1 MNLRK
6 VFELK
11 GKISEPVRKFETY
24 INFKNIRKLEVFC
37 CVDKYL
43 SSKVKKKKVD
53 KIYPLKLFISWGK
66 F

>member
-11 GKISEPVRKFETY
+11 GKISEPVRKFEKH

-43 SSKVKKKKVD
+43 NSKVKKKKVD
-53 KIYPLKLFISWGK
+53 KIYPLKLFIS
-66 F
+66 